1 MKRISATR
9 EGRKLSLILAAAI
22 LTTEPPVD
30 PPANN
35 DPPTDPPA
43 DDLSTIFTPEEVTAK
58 KESLAA
64 AQAEETRRAALT
76 DDQRKAEDDQKAA
89 EDLLNGVP
97 EKYEFKAP
105 EGITLDPVMVEKFA
119 PIAKELGLTQSKAQ
133 TLIDLAAEMQQRTMD
148 GVFEMHEQRK
158 VTWLE
163 EAKKDPEIG
172 ADVSGKPE
180 DSVALRAFNTIA
192 QGSPGLKS
200 MVDELGIGN
209 HPEFLRV
216 FYKIGKNMRE
226 DTFEGGGGNR
236 DDTAK
241 TVAERAGT
249 LFNHPSR
256 SK

>member
-1 MKRISATR
+1 MKRISETR

-22 LTTEPPVD
+22 LTTEGEGGGEG
-30 PPANN
+30 NEGGEGGSE
-35 DPPTDPPA
+35 
-43 DDLSTIFTPEEVTAK
+43 DLSTLFSAEDIAAR
-58 KESLAA
+58 KEQIAA
-64 AQAEETRRAALT
+64 TQAEETRRAALT
-76 DDQRKAEDDQKAA
+76 DDQRKAEDDQKAQEA
-89 EDLLNGVP
+89 LLNGVP

-105 EGITLDPVMVEKFA
+105 EGVTLDPVMIEKFA
-119 PIAKELGLTQSKAQ
+119 PIAKELGLNQAKAQ
-133 TLIDLAAEMQQRTMD
+133 SLIDLAAEMQQRTMD

-158 VTWLE
+158 ATWLE

-192 QGSPGLKS
+192 QGSPGLKA

-256 SK
+256 AK